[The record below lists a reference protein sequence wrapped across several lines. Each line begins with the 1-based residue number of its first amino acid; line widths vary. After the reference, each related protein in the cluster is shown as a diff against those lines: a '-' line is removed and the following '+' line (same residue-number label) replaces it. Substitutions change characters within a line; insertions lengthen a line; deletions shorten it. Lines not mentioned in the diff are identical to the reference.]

1 MDVKVT
7 WDHGLSFNGENEEGF
22 RLPIGTDVSVGGEND
37 GFRPMQLLLLGVGG
51 CTGLDVISILKKKQQ
66 DVTGLE
72 IKVHG
77 DRVMDHPRIFNHIE
91 VEYIITGHN
100 VDRAAV
106 QRAVELSETKYCS
119 AQAMLSKAAQI
130 THKITI
136 LEA

>member
-1 MDVKVT
+1 
-7 WDHGLSFNGENEEGF
+7 
-22 RLPIGTDVSVGGEND
+22 
-37 GFRPMQLLLLGVGG
+37 MQLLLLGVGG

-66 DVTGLE
+66 EVTGLE

-100 VDRAAV
+100 IDPAAV